1 MDYIKEMNAFYDLD
15 MANQLTPNAI
25 SLYFA
30 LLNIANKLYWK
41 ADFVVSNLTLQ
52 SRSGI
57 ADRKTLDRAR
67 NQLIQKGLI
76 DYKPSGKVN
85 QAGSYTIIGCV
96 GQLVGKNATQNATQD
111 GTQNGTRDGTQDGT
125 QNDPINKQNKT
136 NQNKTY
142 NNNPPISPP
151 KKKPEKIAV
160 SEFVYLTPAEHER
173 LLKEFGEADTSR
185 MIEILDNYIGQN
197 PKKNNRY
204 TDHNRVIRGW
214 VKDRLLEEKAR
225 KAKIAQ
231 FKPRNNNHR
240 EEEPE
245 FEWGYGYKPD

>member
-30 LLNIANKLYWK
+30 LLNIANKLFWK
-41 ADFVVSNLTLQ
+41 ADFTVSNLTLQ

-85 QAGSYTIIGCV
+85 QAGSYTVLGCV
-96 GQLVGKNATQNATQD
+96 GQLAGKNATQND
-111 GTQNGTRDGTQDGT
+111 TQNGTQDRTQGVP
-125 QNDPINKQNKT
+125 QNDPINNLNKT
-136 NQNKTY
+136 NQNKTD
-142 NNNPPISPP
+142 NNPPINPP
-151 KKKPEKIAV
+151 NDKPLKILYG
-160 SEFVYLTPAEHER
+160 EFVELTEAEYVR
-173 LLKEFGEADTSR
+173 LLADYGEQDLTW
-185 MIEILDNYIGQN
+185 MIQRLDIYLGQN
-197 PKKNNRY
+197 EKNRKRY
-204 TDHNRVIRGW
+204 TSHNHVLRGW
-214 VKDRLLEEKAR
+214 VSDRLDDEKE
-225 KAKIAQ
+225 KDKQKQAKVAQ
-231 FKPRNNNHR
+231 FKPRTNNRR

-245 FEWGYGYKPD
+245 FDWGYGYKPD

>member
-41 ADFVVSNLTLQ
+41 ADFTVSNLTLQ

-85 QAGSYTIIGCV
+85 QAGSYTVIGCV
-96 GQLVGKNATQNATQD
+96 GQLVGKNATQNDTQNA
-111 GTQNGTRDGTQDGT
+111 TQNGTRDGT

-136 NQNKTY
+136 NQNKTD
-142 NNNPPISPP
+142 NNIPPINPPKQKPG
-151 KKKPEKIAV
+151 KKLYG
-160 SEFVYLTPAEHER
+160 EFVELTEAEYAR
-173 LLKEFGEADTSR
+173 LLADYGEQDLAW
-185 MIEILDNYIGQN
+185 MIQRLDIYLGQN
-197 PKKNNRY
+197 EKNRKRY
-204 TDHNRVIRGW
+204 TSHNHVLRGW
-214 VKDRLLEEKAR
+214 VSDRLDEEKQ
-225 KAKIAQ
+225 KQAKVAQ
-231 FKPRNNNHR
+231 FKPRTNNHR

-245 FEWGYGYKPD
+245 FDWGYGYKPD

>member
-41 ADFVVSNLTLQ
+41 ADFTVSNLTLQ

-76 DYKPSGKVN
+76 EYKPSGKVN
-85 QAGSYTIIGCV
+85 QAGSYTVLGCV
-96 GQLVGKNATQNATQD
+96 GQIVGKNATQNATQD
-111 GTQNGTRDGTQDGT
+111 GTQNATQNETQNAT

-136 NQNKTY
+136 KQNKKE
-142 NNNPPISPP
+142 NNPPISPP
-151 KKKPEKIAV
+151 KKKPDKKLYG
-160 SEFVYLTPAEHER
+160 EFVELTEEEYAR
-173 LLKEFGEADTSR
+173 LLADYGEQDLAW
-185 MIEILDNYIGQN
+185 MIQRLDIYLGQN
-197 PKKNNRY
+197 EKNRKKY
-204 TDHNRVIRGW
+204 TSHNHVLRGW
-214 VKDRLLEEKAR
+214 VSDRLKEEKEKQR
-225 KAKIAQ
+225 KVAQ
-231 FKPRNNNHR
+231 FKPRTNNRR
-240 EEEPE
+240 EEEAT
-245 FEWGYGYKPD
+245 FDWGYGYKPD

>member
-41 ADFVVSNLTLQ
+41 ADFTVSNLTLQ

-111 GTQNGTRDGTQDGT
+111 GTQNGTQDGTQSVP
-125 QNDPINKQNKT
+125 QNDPINKQNKNKT
-136 NQNKTY
+136 KQNKTY
-142 NNNPPISPP
+142 SNNPPINPP
-151 KKKPEKIAV
+151 KKDKKLYG
-160 SEFVYLTPAEHER
+160 EFVELTEAEYAR
-173 LLKEFGEADTSR
+173 LLADYGEQDLAW
-185 MIEILDNYIGQN
+185 MIQRLDIYLGQN
-197 PKKNNRY
+197 EKNRKKY
-204 TDHNRVIRGW
+204 TSHNHVLRGW
-214 VKDRLLEEKAR
+214 VSDRLKEEKE
-225 KAKIAQ
+225 KQSKVAQ
-231 FKPRNNNHR
+231 FKPRTNNYR
-240 EEEPE
+240 GEGTEID
-245 FEWGYGYKPD
+245 WGYGYKPD

>member
-1 MDYIKEMNAFYDLD
+1 M
-15 MANQLTPNAI
+15 
-25 SLYFA
+25 LYFA

-41 ADFVVSNLTLQ
+41 ADFTVSNLTLQ

-85 QAGSYTIIGCV
+85 QAGSYTVIGCV
-96 GQLVGKNATQNATQD
+96 GQIVGKNATQNDTRD
-111 GTQNGTRDGTQDGT
+111 GTQNGTQNGTRDGT
-125 QNDPINKQNKT
+125 QNDPINKQNKNKT
-136 NQNKTY
+136 NQNKKE
-142 NNNPPISPP
+142 NNPPISPP
-151 KKKPEKIAV
+151 KEKPEKIAV

-173 LLKEFGEADTSR
+173 LLNEFGEADTSR

-225 KAKIAQ
+225 TAKIAQ
-231 FKPRNNNHR
+231 FKRNNHR
-240 EEEPE
+240 EGESDID
-245 FEWGYGYKPD
+245 WGWQKEKT

>member
-41 ADFVVSNLTLQ
+41 ADFTVSNLTLQ

-85 QAGSYTIIGCV
+85 QAGSYAVLGCV
-96 GQLVGKNATQNATQD
+96 GQIAGENATQND
-111 GTQNGTRDGTQDGT
+111 TQNGTQDGTQDGT
-125 QNDPINKQNKT
+125 QSVPQNDPINKQNKNKT
-136 NQNKTY
+136 NQNETD
-142 NNNPPISPP
+142 NTPPINPPKQKPG
-151 KKKPEKIAV
+151 KKLYG
-160 SEFVYLTPAEHER
+160 EFVELTEAEYAR
-173 LLKEFGEADTSR
+173 LLADYGEQDLAW
-185 MIEILDNYIGQN
+185 MIQRLDIYLGQN
-197 PKKNNRY
+197 EKNRKRY
-204 TDHNRVIRGW
+204 TSHNHVLRGW
-214 VKDRLLEEKAR
+214 VSDRLDEEKQ
-225 KAKIAQ
+225 KQAKVAQ
-231 FKPRNNNHR
+231 FKPRTNNYR

-245 FEWGYGYKPD
+245 FDWGWQKET